1 MKTLLTTTPLLMIYY
16 LIILGAFALISTFIL
31 NWRFRSSSLHRMMR
45 DMHAFFINIGGSLLT
60 AFRAALGAMTGFLI
74 AWCFRDVEE
83 MSAAGVAGAIGY
95 AALTLVVCVGLAWAD
110 ELLRNPHAVS
120 RYS

>member
-1 MKTLLTTTPLLMIYY
+1 MRKGQEHRRKARLEYADSEVLL
-16 LIILGAFALISTFIL
+16 
-31 NWRFRSSSLHRMMR
+31 
-45 DMHAFFINIGGSLLT
+45 HAFFINIGGSLLT
-60 AFRAALGAMTGFLI
+60 AFRAALGAMIGFLI